1 MNDGI
6 TQPSPSVDILLQ
18 QFKTLWILLQRPIV
32 QRQLLALFGIILAS
46 WVITMTLDPYI
57 RRRFSG
63 DRERGIRAVTYIDF
77 SVLTLIMGYLSVSV
91 LGRQGFIVGLL
102 ADSLVI
108 FWFVLV
114 YQVVLALLSLRL
126 GSDETNIYRSR
137 ILLPVLVFLIVTRL
151 FNNFVGSLS
160 TLANFPIFDLFDIT
174 FTVGQIFGAIFVLY
188 IFITLAWL
196 AQEVIVRTLG
206 NRTSTTPGVTNTVTT
221 IGRYA
226 IIGFGILFAFRALGF
241 DLSTFALI
249 GGGLSIGIGFGLQ
262 TIVSNFFSGLI
273 LLFEQSLRPGD
284 IVKISDEIGVVER
297 LNIRSTVV
305 RTYDNVEIIVPNENF
320 LSSQFTTY
328 TKTDRLVRV
337 PIEVGVSY
345 DSDPEQVR
353 ELLLEAA
360 NGHPDVLDNPT
371 PIVQF
376 IAFGDSSLNFRLLGW
391 ISEAFNTPRVKSDL
405 HFLVWKVLAENKIEI
420 PFPQRDL
427 NLGSGW
433 ERMQQTGKREQE
445 AADSDEVNSDA

>member
-1 MNDGI
+1 MNND
-6 TQPSPSVDILLQ
+6 TPLPNQSLDILIEQLQ
-18 QFKTLWILLQRPIV
+18 TLWVLLQRPIV
-32 QRQLLALFGIILAS
+32 QRQLLALFAIVLVS
-46 WVITMTLDPYI
+46 WVVTVTIDPYI
-57 RRRFSG
+57 RRKFSG
-63 DRERGIRAVTYIDF
+63 DKERGIRAITYIDF
-77 SVLTLIMGYLSVSV
+77 SLLTLLAGYLSVY
-91 LGRQGFIVGLL
+91 LLEQRGFIIGLL
-102 ADSLVI
+102 ADSLII
-108 FWFVLV
+108 FWFVLA
-114 YQVVLALLSLRL
+114 YQVMLALLSLRL
-126 GSDETNIYRSR
+126 GSDETSTYRYR
-137 ILLPVLVFLIVTRL
+137 ILLPLLLFLILTRL

-160 TLANFPIFDLFDIT
+160 TLTSFPIVNLFDIT
-174 FTVGQIFGAIFVLY
+174 FTFGQIFGASLVLY
-188 IFITLAWL
+188 IFVTLAWL
-196 AQEVIVRTLG
+196 AQELIVRTLG
-206 NRTSTTPGVTNTVTT
+206 SRTSTTPGMLNTVTT

-226 IIGFGILFAFRALGF
+226 IIALGILFAFRALGF
-241 DLSTFALI
+241 DLSTLAII

-284 IVKISDEIGVVER
+284 IVKVSDEIGVVER

-320 LSSQFTTY
+320 LASQFTTY

-345 DSDPEQVR
+345 DSDVEQVR

-360 NGHPDVLDNPT
+360 KGHPDVLENPE

-376 IAFGDSSLNFRLLGW
+376 MAFGDSSLNFKLLGW

-405 HFLVWKVLAENKIEI
+405 HFRVWHILAEHNIEI

-427 NLGSGW
+427 NIGSGW
-433 ERMQQTGKREQE
+433 ERMMRPAGDSEAVNGEQ
-445 AADSDEVNSDA
+445 